1 MTQAKQGDTVHV
13 HYKGSLEDGT
23 LFDSSE
29 GNDPISF
36 TIGTGEVIT
45 GFEEAIV
52 GMSEGD
58 SKTERIVPERAY
70 GERRDELVFSVGR
83 DQMPEGD
90 VEVGDM
96 LSVGFPDG
104 RTAQVQIAE
113 LDEESVTLD
122 ANHPLA
128 GKTLVFELELVS
140 IDAAPS
146 S

>member
-1 MTQAKQGDTVHV
+1 MAQAKQGDTVHV

-29 GNDPISF
+29 GSDPISF
-36 TIGTGEVIT
+36 TIGAGEVIT

-52 GMSEGD
+52 GMSAGD
-58 SKTERIVPERAY
+58 SKTERITPERGY
-70 GERRDELVFSVGR
+70 GDRRDELVFSVGR
-83 DQMPEGD
+83 DQMPEGE

-104 RTAQVQIAE
+104 RTASVQIAE
-113 LDEESVTLD
+113 LNGDRVTLD

-128 GKTLVFELELVS
+128 GKTLVFDLDLVS
-140 IDAAPS
+140 ID
-146 S
+146 

>member
-1 MTQAKQGDTVHV
+1 MTQAKQGDTVYV

-36 TIGTGEVIT
+36 TIGAGEVIT

-58 SKTERIVPERAY
+58 SKTERIVPARAY
-70 GERRDELVFSVGR
+70 GDRRDELVFSVGR
-83 DQMPEGD
+83 DQMPEGE

-104 RTAQVQIAE
+104 RTASVQIAE
-113 LDEESVTLD
+113 LDDESVTLD

-140 IDAAPS
+140 IEQTPS

>member
-1 MTQAKQGDTVHV
+1 MGDGTQAKRGDTVHV

-36 TIGTGEVIT
+36 KIGAGEVIP
-45 GFEEAIV
+45 GFEDAIV
-52 GMSEGD
+52 GMAVGD
-58 SKTERIVPERAY
+58 SKTERIPAERAY
-70 GERRDELVFSVGR
+70 GDRRDELVFSVGR

-90 VEVGDM
+90 AEVGDM

-104 RTAQVQIAE
+104 GSATVQITE
-113 LDEESVTLD
+113 LDAESVTLD

-128 GKTLVFELELVS
+128 GKTLIFELELVS
-140 IDAAPS
+140 IEA
-146 S
+146 

>member
-36 TIGTGEVIT
+36 TIGAGEVIT

-58 SKTERIVPERAY
+58 SKTERIVPARAY
-70 GERRDELVFSVGR
+70 GDRRDELVFSVGR
-83 DQMPEGD
+83 DQMPEGE

-104 RTAQVQIAE
+104 RTASVRIAE
-113 LDEESVTLD
+113 LDDESVTLD

-128 GKTLVFELELVS
+128 GKTLVFELKLVS
-140 IDAAPS
+140 ID
-146 S
+146 

>member
-1 MTQAKQGDTVHV
+1 MTQAKQGDTVYV

-36 TIGTGEVIT
+36 TIGAGEVIT

-52 GMSEGD
+52 GMSAGD
-58 SKTERIVPERAY
+58 SKTERIVPARAY
-70 GERRDELVFSVGR
+70 GDRRDELVFSVGR
-83 DQMPEGD
+83 DQMPEGE

-104 RTAQVQIAE
+104 RTASVQIAE
-113 LDEESVTLD
+113 LDDESVTLD

-140 IDAAPS
+140 IEQTPS

>member
-1 MTQAKQGDTVHV
+1 MAQAKQGDTVHV

-29 GNDPISF
+29 GSDPISF
-36 TIGTGEVIT
+36 TIGAGEVIT

-58 SKTERIVPERAY
+58 SKTERITPGRGY
-70 GERRDELVFSVGR
+70 GDRRDELVFSVGR

-104 RTAQVQIAE
+104 RTASVQITE
-113 LDEESVTLD
+113 LNGDSVTLD

-128 GKTLVFELELVS
+128 GK
-140 IDAAPS
+140 
-146 S
+146 